1 MHGRHYGTTSTGK
14 RHRDAAGREV
24 TLANLQLRGRQRI
37 RYEYDFGDR
46 WEHDLRVEARA
57 IGRQGLPGLHR
68 RRACRS
74 A

>member
-37 RYEYDFGDR
+37 RYEYDFGDL
-46 WEHDLRVEARA
+46 WEHEIRLRLER
-57 IGRQGLPGLHR
+57 
-68 RRACRS
+68 
-74 A
+74 